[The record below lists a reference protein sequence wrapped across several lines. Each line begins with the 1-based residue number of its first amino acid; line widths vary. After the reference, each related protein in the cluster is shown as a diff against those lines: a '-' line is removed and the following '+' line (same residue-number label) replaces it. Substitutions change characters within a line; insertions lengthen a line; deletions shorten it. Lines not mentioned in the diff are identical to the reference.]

1 MNYST
6 PGFCILLY
14 LLQFAQIMTTELVML
29 SNHLILC
36 QPLLLLLSIFR
47 SIRVFSNR
55 SALCIRW
62 PEYWNFSVSISISLS
77 SEYSGLIS
85 FRIDWFE
92 LHAAQGTL
100 NSPRQ
105 ICFQGS
111 SLLAFLKAHPLI
123 KALQRPKVRKHA
135 SYWLSSD
142 VSRNYLAG

>member
-1 MNYST
+1 MTSWT
-6 PGFCILLY
+6 AVSQASLSFTVFWSLLE
-14 LLQFAQIMTTELVML
+14 FTSVESVML
-29 SNHLILC
+29 SNHLILYC
-36 QPLLLLLSIFR
+36 PLLLLPSIFPNT
-47 SIRVFSNR
+47 RVFSNE

-62 PEYWNFSVSISISLS
+62 PEYWRFSFSPSN
-77 SEYSGLIS
+77 EYSGLIS